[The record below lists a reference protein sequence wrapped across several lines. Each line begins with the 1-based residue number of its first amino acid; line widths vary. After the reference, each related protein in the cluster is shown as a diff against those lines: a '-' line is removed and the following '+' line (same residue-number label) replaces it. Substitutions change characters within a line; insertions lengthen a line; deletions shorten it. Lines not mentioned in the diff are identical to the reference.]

1 MFLFQICYG
10 DKYDRDNIFIF
21 ALKVIPLFAL
31 IGIRSIY
38 LEYRN
43 YMEVKEK
50 NQNRPEKWQISKYS
64 LMCTSILF
72 GIFGL
77 AIPSLLML
85 PDIIQFNFVFFY
97 VFVENWIIPG
107 VLVYK
112 LTKTEFRVGKKAIEI
127 RGNEMIEMNEL

>member
-1 MFLFQICYG
+1 M
-10 DKYDRDNIFIF
+10 
-21 ALKVIPLFAL
+21 IPLFAL

-77 AIPSLLML
+77 SIPSLLML

-97 VFVENWIIPG
+97 VFVENWMIPG